1 MKNILL
7 KLNLLL
13 VLIVGMINII
23 KADSSAQ
30 TILNDNAF
38 LTSVAKSYYP
48 SDSVNIFISKSEFAK
63 GDTIR
68 LLGIDKLPI
77 PYTCHV
83 IFVDL
88 HPKAN
93 WGHECEYMLLA
104 TDTQQSIVIKK
115 DMPPMQLSKFFTIIQ
130 QQKYESEGLII
141 PKYNLVEQE
150 KEKNRRAKKTATTH
164 NKYAV
169 IISGGGDVDNN
180 YVRYWNDCSAM
191 YQTLIANG
199 YHRSNIFVAMSDG
212 TSPDYDLNI
221 GFYHYTSS
229 PLDLDGDGNNDIQY
243 AANYNNIEYIFLELA
258 HQMTNDDDLFVFVTD
273 HGGKDYNNSYI
284 VLWGGG
290 RLMDYDFAQMISLV
304 HARTINILME
314 QCYSGGFID
323 DLSGMSNVVITT
335 ACEADSLSYALDDRP
350 YDEFVYRWLSGING
364 FVPSHTYPYYTDPEI
379 SNNAD
384 ANNDG
389 YVSMEEAFIYAV
401 TYDLANEI
409 PQLESHP
416 SCLARSLA
424 LDDLLDLCDGS
435 LLVTGWDLYMKD
447 NVADLGEEPN
457 MTTESSWISDDI
469 WVEENG
475 QRVDILQSGHTYDVC
490 VRVRNR
496 GVTISAADSATL
508 YVHWAKAHIGGSWPW
523 GWSDEYEYDCNGTQV
538 RRGEMFGSVVLPQI
552 EGGESYI
559 ARIQWETPLSAEYSA
574 CVEFDGDNLAE
585 LWHYCLLARI
595 VDNQEQPDESIT
607 HLNLKEF
614 VLNYNNV
621 ISRNITIMDVQDD
634 GVSSP
639 QLTGIVGLT
648 NPQQGEDS
656 GPYTL
661 RCRIYGETNWEN
673 LATVRL
679 TYLPQFYDLQQ
690 AMTWLNCQPNNIY
703 GSFDLNDGAQF
714 ENLYF
719 YASEEGLYPLK
730 LEVLYY
736 NTYDIGYYPEFTIT
750 IDLLNTYGL
759 PVGGEVFRFR
769 SARPDLANT
778 LHSTSYVNKEELQDE
793 VLDDVV
799 SIDVYNI
806 QGQFLKHS
814 ENYNIESLNLSP
826 GIYVLKI
833 NTKTKSYPVKII
845 K

>member
-48 SDSVNIFISKSEFAK
+48 SDSVNIFISKAEFVK

-284 VLWGGG
+284 VL
-290 RLMDYDFAQMISLV
+290 
-304 HARTINILME
+304 
-314 QCYSGGFID
+314 
-323 DLSGMSNVVITT
+323 
-335 ACEADSLSYALDDRP
+335 
-350 YDEFVYRWLSGING
+350 
-364 FVPSHTYPYYTDPEI
+364 
-379 SNNAD
+379 
-384 ANNDG
+384 
-389 YVSMEEAFIYAV
+389 
-401 TYDLANEI
+401 
-409 PQLESHP
+409 
-416 SCLARSLA
+416 
-424 LDDLLDLCDGS
+424 
-435 LLVTGWDLYMKD
+435 
-447 NVADLGEEPN
+447 
-457 MTTESSWISDDI
+457 
-469 WVEENG
+469 
-475 QRVDILQSGHTYDVC
+475 
-490 VRVRNR
+490 
-496 GVTISAADSATL
+496 
-508 YVHWAKAHIGGSWPW
+508 
-523 GWSDEYEYDCNGTQV
+523 
-538 RRGEMFGSVVLPQI
+538 
-552 EGGESYI
+552 
-559 ARIQWETPLSAEYSA
+559 
-574 CVEFDGDNLAE
+574 
-585 LWHYCLLARI
+585 
-595 VDNQEQPDESIT
+595 
-607 HLNLKEF
+607 
-614 VLNYNNV
+614 
-621 ISRNITIMDVQDD
+621 
-634 GVSSP
+634 
-639 QLTGIVGLT
+639 
-648 NPQQGEDS
+648 
-656 GPYTL
+656 
-661 RCRIYGETNWEN
+661 
-673 LATVRL
+673 
-679 TYLPQFYDLQQ
+679 
-690 AMTWLNCQPNNIY
+690 
-703 GSFDLNDGAQF
+703 
-714 ENLYF
+714 
-719 YASEEGLYPLK
+719 
-730 LEVLYY
+730 
-736 NTYDIGYYPEFTIT
+736 
-750 IDLLNTYGL
+750 
-759 PVGGEVFRFR
+759 
-769 SARPDLANT
+769 
-778 LHSTSYVNKEELQDE
+778 
-793 VLDDVV
+793 
-799 SIDVYNI
+799 
-806 QGQFLKHS
+806 
-814 ENYNIESLNLSP
+814 
-826 GIYVLKI
+826 
-833 NTKTKSYPVKII
+833 
-845 K
+845 